1 MSKEVPQCYK
11 CGSYCAETCFCQR
24 GPWNRSLKPR
34 IFVPPPQEV
43 DERNMV
49 KSPAMC
55 STCGASYIQDCTC
68 KKPAP
73 YDFVRD
79 TNWSDAFQGKKRDR
93 VEVDTYHVNQG
104 IIDAQC
110 LRLSR
115 LISSKFEP
123 LLHDPE
129 HIKTTCRLYGTL
141 SDNLNHPRVKEMIDE
156 FISEVDKV
164 EKMGWK
170 EKK

>member
-1 MSKEVPQCYK
+1 MSKEVPQCFK
-11 CGSYCAETCFCQR
+11 CGSYCAESCFCQR

-34 IFVPPPQEV
+34 IFVPSPPPSGGGA

-55 STCGASYIQDCTC
+55 PTCGASYIQDCTC
-68 KKPAP
+68 KKP
-73 YDFVRD
+73 
-79 TNWSDAFQGKKRDR
+79 GKKRDR
-93 VEVDTYHVNQG
+93 VEVDTYHINRG

-123 LLHDPE
+123 LLHDPQ